1 MTLME
6 NYAALLE
13 SLKQQEQELQFATFT
28 NETALALGLK
38 VVELARQQG
47 KAVATNITRN
57 GLVLFHHAMDGTFG
71 DQADWIRRK
80 NNVVARWGH
89 SSYYVGVDHKRRNA
103 VFEDAAHYD
112 IKDYAAHGG
121 AFPLIIRHVGIVG
134 TVTVSGL
141 PQAEDHAL
149 AVEAIRAVIQAGTGL

>member
-1 MTLME
+1 
-6 NYAALLE
+6 
-13 SLKQQEQELQFATFT
+13 
-28 NETALALGLK
+28 
-38 VVELARQQG
+38 
-47 KAVATNITRN
+47 
-57 GLVLFHHAMDGTFG
+57 MDGTFG

-121 AFPLIIRHVGIVG
+121 AFPLIIRNVGIVG

-149 AVEAIRAVIQAGTGL
+149 AVEAIRAVLG

>member
-1 MTLME
+1 ME
-6 NYAALLE
+6 NYASLLE
-13 SLKQQEQELQFATFT
+13 TLKQQEQELQFATFT

-38 VVELARQQG
+38 VVELAKLKG
-47 KAVATNITRN
+47 KAIAVNITRN
-57 GLVLFHHAMDGTFG
+57 GLVLFHHAMDGTAG

-89 SSYYVGVDHKRRNA
+89 SSYYVGIEHKHRNA
-103 VFEDAAHYD
+103 VFDEARHYD
-112 IKDYAAHGG
+112 IKDFAAHGG
-121 AFPLIIRHVGIVG
+121 AFPLIIRNVGIVG

-149 AVEAIRAVIQAGTGL
+149 AVEALRAVLG

>member
-1 MTLME
+1 MD
-6 NYAALLE
+6 NYAELLE
-13 SLKQQEQELQFATFT
+13 QLKQQEQELQFTTFT

-38 VVELARQQG
+38 VVELARAKG
-47 KAVATNITRN
+47 KAVAVNVARN
-57 GLVLFHHAMDGTFG
+57 GLVLFHHAMDGTYG

-89 SSYYVGVDHKRRNA
+89 SSFYVGVEHKHRKA
-103 VFEDAAHYD
+103 VFEDARHYD

-121 AFPLIIRHVGIVG
+121 AFPVIIRNVGIVG

-149 AVEAIRAVIQAGTGL
+149 AVEALRALLN